1 MLSDCTTVL
10 VKRPLLTPRAY
21 TAYDTMGATARAC
34 LEYLELTMPP
44 IRITSWNVNGIR
56 SVARKGLLEW
66 LARCAADIV
75 AFQEIKAAP
84 DQLPEALREP
94 PGYQAFWLP
103 AERPGYSGVA
113 TFTRI
118 QPTEVRAGL
127 GDPVFDSEGRVL
139 VTRFPAFTLYNVYV
153 PSGASGPERVAHKLA
168 FTERLGAV
176 LGAELAAGVPLVV
189 VGDLN
194 TAHEAIDL
202 ARPRENQRTSGFLPE
217 ERAALSA
224 LLARGLVDSFRHLH
238 PDTVAYSW
246 WTPRAG
252 ARQRNIGWRID
263 YVLVSTDLAS
273 RLVAAEI
280 HGEVEGSDH
289 CPVSVVL
296 NI

>member
-1 MLSDCTTVL
+1 
-10 VKRPLLTPRAY
+10 
-21 TAYDTMGATARAC
+21 
-34 LEYLELTMPP
+34 MPP

-56 SVARKGLLEW
+56 SVARKGLLAW
-66 LARCAADIV
+66 LTHCAADIV
-75 AFQEIKAAP
+75 AFQEIKAMP
-84 DQLPEALREP
+84 EQLPDTLREP
-94 PGYQAFWLP
+94 PGYHAYWLP

-113 TFTRI
+113 TLTRLW
-118 QPTEVRAGL
+118 PEEVRAGL
-127 GDPVFDSEGRVL
+127 GDPVFDGEGRL
-139 VTRFPAFTLYNVYV
+139 LITRFPAFTLYNVYV
-153 PSGASGPERVAHKLA
+153 PSGTSGPERVAHKLA
-168 FTERLGAV
+168 FTERLSAV
-176 LGAELAAGVPLVV
+176 LGVELAAGAPLVV

-263 YVLVSTDLAS
+263 YVLVSTSLAP
-273 RLVAAEI
+273 RLRAAEI
-280 HGEVEGSDH
+280 HTEVEGSDH

-296 NI
+296 DV